1 MLFMSIMPRI
11 CYKMI
16 RDMNHLFLGNYR
28 ESQRE
33 LQKWFAR
40 QQQETLLKHQIP
52 EDTEIEREDDTGRRV
67 SEDTNVDEKDTLNR
81 EGYTHSTTLDDVKI
95 RMANQEDAENND
107 QLMEAMDNQREL
119 SKQNVQSLSMTQR
132 FRYPPKGYDKHVPY
146 QRSGNVLNSRP
157 DRTNTGINT
166 TLTSTISQKIHLD
179 RIQEE
184 NSSSNKRAG
193 ENIRPKSG
201 RISGT

>member
-1 MLFMSIMPRI
+1 
-11 CYKMI
+11 MI
-16 RDMNHLFLGNYR
+16 LSFLGNYR

-52 EDTEIEREDDTGRRV
+52 EDSEIERKDDTGRRIP
-67 SEDTNVDEKDTLNR
+67 EDSNVDEKHELNR
-81 EGYTHSTTLDDVKI
+81 GAYTHSTTLDDVKI

-107 QLMEAMDNQREL
+107 QLMEAMDNQREQ

-132 FRYPPKGYDKHVPY
+132 FRYPPKGYEKHVPS
-146 QRSGNVLNSRP
+146 QRFGNDLNSRP
-157 DRTNTGINT
+157 DRTNPGINT

-184 NSSSNKRAG
+184 NSSTSQRAR